1 MFGNKKLKQ
10 QQQAEYL
17 ANYLKEAEEEESGK
31 KKVPENKSSEL
42 FVELDVVY
50 TTLKEKYREA
60 TLSDAIALYNSQNT
74 DDLIRDY
81 TNLMCKVHDVYVF

>member
-17 ANYLKEAEEEESGK
+17 ANFLKEVEEGENKK
-31 KKVPENKSSEL
+31 KKVSKNKSDEL

-60 TLSDAIALYNSQNT
+60 TLSDAISLYNSQNT
-74 DDLIRDY
+74 NKLIQDYIDLTCTIND
-81 TNLMCKVHDVYVF
+81 TYVF